1 MDDDAESEVV
11 HGAGSNT
18 SGNGG
23 PRGSFLSKLSKLTRR
38 LVVSFLIQ
46 ILV

>member
-1 MDDDAESEVV
+1 MDDEVGSEVV
-11 HGAGSNT
+11 HGTGNT

-38 LVVSFLIQ
+38 LVVSF
-46 ILV
+46 